1 MVQAPQ
7 FWRSEPSCLEPDHQS
22 APPEPRFDLV
32 FCDPPYDAAPRI
44 VQPLADLLPRVTAPQ
59 ALIVTES
66 SKRNPLVLDL
76 PLSDERIYG
85 DTRIAIHH
93 GR

>member
-1 MVQAPQ
+1 MLGRAAR
-7 FWRSEPSCLEPDHQS
+7 RSKKHVAS
-22 APPEPRFDLV
+22 
-32 FCDPPYDAAPRI
+32 YDAAPRI

-76 PLSDERIYG
+76 PLSDERTYG
-85 DTRIAIHH
+85 DTRIAVHH